1 MNFFKMS
8 IIKQLLLLI
17 MLAGMYINVQAQR
30 IVPISKDKQEKIE
43 QLEELYKMAEQ
54 KNELSK
60 AVSALNQITYI
71 YWENGRPDKAIETFN
86 RAIPIYEK
94 QNDLESLHKIYS
106 NIGLI
111 YLDMEDVRNAKQAFV
126 KGVQVKRRMGDKK
139 GISSALVDLSYVL
152 ALGKEYQEAITSLEE
167 AMKIALEGNFE
178 TLLPSI
184 YNQLASNY
192 TNIGNI
198 KKGEEY
204 RQKYNAIKEY
214 LATQSMKGEYQER
227 EQKNLAEIRKSQA
240 EVRATELEMQL
251 KQLVFEE
258 KQDSITGIVR
268 AKEDSLLQA
277 KRLDSL
283 QKQNILLLEQEAQ
296 LKEVE
301 LEKQK
306 ALQDFQRLIIY
317 SVLGGL
323 ALGLILLVVLYRSN
337 KSKQR
342 ANKELAEKNNVIE
355 QKGIELQDAFDK
367 IEDQNTRITQS
378 ITYAREIQR
387 SLLPPKETL
396 RKYISDSFILFEPLY
411 LVSGDFYWFREIA
424 KDGSLSDVHSHPI
437 KEESRKD
444 RKLINGDKFV
454 IAAVD
459 CTGHGV
465 PGAFM
470 SMIGY
475 NLLDGIIQR
484 GITQSHLILS
494 ELHKG
499 VRKALK
505 QDETDNRDGMDAAL
519 CVFDISSKTIQF
531 SGANNPV
538 IYIQDGEVQVIKGD
552 RYAIGGSQKEEER
565 SFTPHLIQVDKPTWF
580 YIFSDGYIDQ
590 FGGEDQK
597 KFLLKN
603 LKDLL
608 LKIHQLPADEQEK
621 ILKETLFAWMKAKE
635 NQIDDVLIIG
645 FKIGDYQ

>member
-1 MNFFKMS
+1 
-8 IIKQLLLLI
+8 
-17 MLAGMYINVQAQR
+17 MLTGMCINAQSQR
-30 IVPISKDKQEKIE
+30 IVPISKDKQDKID

-60 AVSALNQITYI
+60 AASALNQITYI

-86 RAIPIYEK
+86 RVIPIYEK
-94 QNDLESLHKIYS
+94 QNDLENLHKIYS

-192 TNIGNI
+192 TNIGNV

-258 KQDSITGIVR
+258 KQDSISSIVR

-301 LEKQK
+301 IEKQK

-355 QKGIELQDAFDK
+355 QKGIELQEAFDK
-367 IEDQNTRITQS
+367 IEEQNTRITQS
-378 ITYAREIQR
+378 ISYAREIQR
-387 SLLPPKETL
+387 SLLPPKEAL
-396 RKYISDSFILFEPLY
+396 RK
-411 LVSGDFYWFREIA
+411 
-424 KDGSLSDVHSHPI
+424 
-437 KEESRKD
+437 
-444 RKLINGDKFV
+444 
-454 IAAVD
+454 
-459 CTGHGV
+459 
-465 PGAFM
+465 
-470 SMIGY
+470 
-475 NLLDGIIQR
+475 
-484 GITQSHLILS
+484 
-494 ELHKG
+494 
-499 VRKALK
+499 
-505 QDETDNRDGMDAAL
+505 
-519 CVFDISSKTIQF
+519 
-531 SGANNPV
+531 
-538 IYIQDGEVQVIKGD
+538 
-552 RYAIGGSQKEEER
+552 
-565 SFTPHLIQVDKPTWF
+565 
-580 YIFSDGYIDQ
+580 
-590 FGGEDQK
+590 
-597 KFLLKN
+597 
-603 LKDLL
+603 
-608 LKIHQLPADEQEK
+608 
-621 ILKETLFAWMKAKE
+621 
-635 NQIDDVLIIG
+635 
-645 FKIGDYQ
+645 